1 MSRLTTQSLRR
12 VKKTAAWWFRIG
24 MGILL
29 FGLGCNAVLA
39 QGATTLEEGSYHTSW
54 TTRDGAPR
62 GVTSL
67 AQTKDGY
74 LWIGTTLGLY
84 RFDGSDFT
92 PFPKDG
98 TGSNLPSHN
107 ITALAADDIGGVW
120 VGFDHRGISHIE
132 KHVVTNFSLPAP
144 YQAASVDG
152 VFCCAQ
158 ASLWVLNGNT
168 ILRLHQSHWEDFGL
182 SHGLPRDTYFAL
194 FFDREGNIW
203 TSSKGNVYVLHQ
215 GATHFELALRT
226 AVFVTQF
233 AENRDGS
240 IWISDGWSSARP
252 LNTKCP
258 QPPVLLPGTAK
269 ILFDATNHLWLAH
282 EGRGLA
288 RLADATEPCGHPSS
302 SETFTSLNGLTSN
315 LTHALLEDRF
325 GDIWVGTEMG
335 IDRFR
340 PRSFQPY
347 GEQGFKYYPALAEAA
362 DGAVWIQKQGRR
374 LQHIRAGHVDEVGVP
389 EGIGPLAADAEG
401 GVWLLDPWKHKLE
414 HYSRQAT
421 SPEFFPVPP
430 QLENTA
436 AQHMVVQSNGA
447 VLVAFEG
454 HDLWSFSNGE
464 WKEIHRPQLPQET
477 PTALGQIG
485 GTTWVGYF
493 DNRLASWNAPTL
505 KIYGSADGLDV
516 DTVLTTVSGAST
528 IWVGGTN
535 GVSFLKD
542 GGFHRLQVR
551 TPERLS
557 GVSGIAFDNE
567 GSMWLNTGFGAMRLR
582 ATEVS
587 KVLQDPNHDA
597 ITVVFGSADGV
608 IGIPAQTKPVPS
620 LVKDGAGYLWF
631 GTAGNLVRVNPTLL
645 AKPHPLPNLDVQN
658 ILVNGQSIALSDS
671 ANQSLKLDGG
681 QENRIEFDYAA
692 VDLDHPN
699 HIIYR
704 YRLDGEDT
712 GWQMSGRA
720 KQAVYMKLHP
730 GTYRFRLA
738 ASNGEDEWAEL
749 ATPYLLEVQPAFY
762 QTKWFFYICTAAVLL
777 LLWLVY
783 LLRVQYICAGIKD
796 RIEQRSN
803 ERLRIARELHDTLLQ
818 SIHGLML
825 RFHYAAESL
834 PEDDPSRPLLETALQ
849 RADAFI
855 LEGRNRVQD
864 LRGESDND
872 RTLPEMLAK
881 VVEQFRDDASATI
894 QITEEGRPHRLRAV
908 VQDEFYKIGSEC
920 ISNAFRHAHASH
932 INADV
937 IYGRRFF
944 RLRFRDDGR
953 GISED
958 VVRMGHRTGHWGLPG
973 MKERAQCLGAKLH
986 IWTAPGKGTEID
998 VRLPAA
1004 AAYDRQPYRV
1014 RLRSFLQRLY

>member
-1 MSRLTTQSLRR
+1 MSRLTPQALRR
-12 VKKTAAWWFRIG
+12 VQTTVAWWFRTS
-24 MGILL
+24 MGVLL
-29 FGLGCNAVLA
+29 FGLCCNAVFA
-39 QGATTLEEGSYHTSW
+39 QEATTLEEGKYHTSW

-62 GVTSL
+62 GVTGL
-67 AQTKDGY
+67 AQTQDGY

-84 RFDGSDFT
+84 RFDGSDFAQ
-92 PFPKDG
+92 FPKEG
-98 TGSNLPSHN
+98 TGSDLPSHN
-107 ITALAADDIGGVW
+107 ITALAADDTGGLW
-120 VGFDHRGISHIE
+120 VGFDHRGVSHIE
-132 KHVVTNFSLPAP
+132 RHAVTNFSLPAP
-144 YQAASVDG
+144 FQAASVDK

-158 ASLWVLNGNT
+158 ASLWVLSGNT

-194 FFDREGNIW
+194 LFDREGNIW
-203 TSSKGNVYVLHQ
+203 TSSKGKIYELHQ
-215 GATHFELALRT
+215 GATHFELAQLT

-240 IWISDGWSSARP
+240 IWISDGWGSVRP
-252 LNTKCP
+252 LFAKCL
-258 QPPVLLPGTAK
+258 QPPVLLPGTAN
-269 ILFDATNHLWLAH
+269 ILFDATNHLWVAH
-282 EGRGLA
+282 EGRGLT
-288 RLADATEPCGHPSS
+288 RLADATGPCGHPSPL
-302 SETFTSLNGLTSN
+302 ETFMSINGLTSN
-315 LTHALLEDRF
+315 LTHALLEDRS

-340 PRSFQPY
+340 PRNFQPY
-347 GEQGFKYYPALAEAA
+347 GEQGFKYYPALATAS
-362 DGAVWIQKQGRR
+362 DGSLWVQKQGRK
-374 LQHIRAGHVDEVGVP
+374 LQHVKDGYIDEVGAL
-389 EGIGPLAADAEG
+389 EGITPLAADTQG

-414 HYSRQAT
+414 HYSHLSSKPTAF
-421 SPEFFPVPP
+421 SVPP
-430 QLENTA
+430 QFENTA
-436 AQHMVVQSNGA
+436 AQHMVVQSNGTL
-447 VLVAFEG
+447 LVAFEG
-454 HDLWSFSNGE
+454 HNVWSFSDGQ
-464 WKEIHRPQLPQET
+464 WKEVRQPQLPQET
-477 PTALGQIG
+477 PTALEQIG
-485 GTTWVGYF
+485 DTTWIGYF
-493 DNRLASWNAPTL
+493 DSRLASWNGPTL
-505 KIYGSADGLDV
+505 KIYSTADGLDV

-542 GGFHRLQVR
+542 GSFHRLQVR
-551 TPERLS
+551 MPERLR
-557 GVSGIAFDNE
+557 GVSGIAFDNA
-567 GSMWLNTGFGAMRLR
+567 GNMWLNTGFGAMRLR

-587 KVLQDPNHDA
+587 KVLQDPNHAA

-608 IGIPAQTKPVPS
+608 IGLPAQTKPVPS

-631 GTAGNLVRVNPTLL
+631 GTAGNLVRVNPLLL

-658 ILVNGQSIALSDS
+658 ILVNGQSIALSKLG
-671 ANQSLKLDGG
+671 NQSLKLDGG
-681 QENRIEFDYAA
+681 QENRIEFDYTA

-704 YRLDGEDT
+704 YRLDGEDAA
-712 GWQMSGRA
+712 WQMPGRA
-720 KQAVYMKLHP
+720 KQAVYMNLHP

-738 ASNGEDEWAEL
+738 ATNGEDEWAEL
-749 ATPYLLEVQPAFY
+749 ATPYLLEVRPAFY
-762 QTKWFFYICTAAVLL
+762 QTKWFFCICSIAVLL
-777 LLWLVY
+777 LLWLFY
-783 LLRVQYICAGIKD
+783 LLRVQHISAGIKD
-796 RIEQRSN
+796 RIEQRAN

-834 PEDDPSRPLLETALQ
+834 PEDDPSRPVLETALQ

-872 RTLPEMLAK
+872 RTLPEMLARA
-881 VVEQFRDDASATI
+881 VEQFRDEPNATI
-894 QITEEGRPHRLRAV
+894 QITEEGRPRRLRAV

-920 ISNAFRHAHASH
+920 ILNALQHAHASH
-932 INADV
+932 ISADV

-958 VVRMGHRTGHWGLPG
+958 VVRAGHRSGHWGLPG

-986 IWTAPGKGTEID
+986 IWTAADKGTEID

-1004 AAYDRQPYRV
+1004 AAYDRQSYRL
-1014 RLRSFLQRLY
+1014 RLRSFLQKFH